1 MTARV
6 IARSPTVWYSGIKI
20 DKGSSD
26 GIRVNQ
32 PVIAAGSDPNSDEVG
47 GLVGKVTSVTG
58 GTAEVTLITDASIGV
73 GAQVMPVG
81 RHAAS
86 SGPPWATRATS

>member
-1 MTARV
+1 MGLKQEDGFPRGTEPVAARV

-32 PVIAAGSDPNSDEVG
+32 PVIAASSDPDQQ
-47 GLVGKVTSVTG
+47 
-58 GTAEVTLITDASIGV
+58 A
-73 GAQVMPVG
+73 
-81 RHAAS
+81 RWAAS
-86 SGPPWATRATS
+86 SARSRA